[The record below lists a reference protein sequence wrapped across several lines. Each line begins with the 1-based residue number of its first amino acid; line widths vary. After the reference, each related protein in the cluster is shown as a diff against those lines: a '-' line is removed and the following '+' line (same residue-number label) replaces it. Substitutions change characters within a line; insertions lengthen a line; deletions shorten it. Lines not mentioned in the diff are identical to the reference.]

1 MNKFDIQSAKFV
13 SIIIGICFI
22 FIMVIWNAFNY
33 LPPKEDNNMA
43 TNQEI
48 NLPTDEEE
56 KANTQNDEEVQND
69 EDDESVEVKADTQI
83 RNFDSQKKAKEVE
96 LEPLEPVYDN
106 TSDRNVPSNSD
117 IQNNENPLDTALN
130 NAKNYSKEHKYASAI
145 SEYQKAI
152 SLTNDNSVKAQ
163 CYENIAKI
171 YATSKCYGSAL
182 SAAQKAFNTEPSTS
196 REVLLARLYY
206 KTGDVDKATNR
217 INNVLKRDF
226 SLE

>member
-1 MNKFDIQSAKFV
+1 MNKFDMQSAKFIG
-13 SIIIGICFI
+13 IIIGICFI

-48 NLPTDEEE
+48 NLPTDEEQKE
-56 KANTQNDEEVQND
+56 NTQNDEEVQND

-83 RNFDSQKKAKEVE
+83 RNFDSQKNAQEVE
-96 LEPLEPVYDN
+96 LEPLEPIAENAKDE
-106 TSDRNVPSNSD
+106 NVTLD
-117 IQNNENPLDTALN
+117 ADVQNHENPLDTALN
-130 NAKNYSKEHKYASAI
+130 NAKNYSREHKYASSI

-171 YATSKCYGSAL
+171 YATSKRYGSAL

-206 KTGDVDKATNR
+206 KTGDIDKATNR

>member
-1 MNKFDIQSAKFV
+1 MNKFDMQSAKFV

-33 LPPKEDNNMA
+33 LPQKEVNNIA
-43 TNQEI
+43 TNQKI
-48 NLPTDEEE
+48 NLPADETQTE
-56 KANTQNDEEVQND
+56 NTQKDEEVQSD
-69 EDDESVEVKADTQI
+69 EDTEGVEVKTDVLVKDI
-83 RNFDSQKKAKEVE
+83 DFQKKTKEPK
-96 LEPLEPVYDN
+96 LEPLEPIFEN
-106 TSDRNVPSNSD
+106 TKDKNLSSGTDF
-117 IQNNENPLDTALN
+117 QNYENPLDTALN

-145 SEYQKAI
+145 SEYQKVI
-152 SLTNDNSVKAQ
+152 SLTNDNSIKAQ

-171 YATSKCYGSAL
+171 YATSKRYGSAL

-196 REVLLARLYY
+196 LEVLLARLYY
-206 KTGDVDKATNR
+206 KTGNVDKATNR